1 MKKNH
6 FLYKKIIVF
15 LVADT
20 IIIAISLLGSF
31 FLRFE
36 GSIPAQYFPNIWFI
50 IGIFAIITLPTL
62 WWQKLYSFTW
72 AFVSSRELIKI
83 IKSVSLASLVFI
95 AIFVLIPDT
104 IYIFNGFPRS
114 IIVLNYILTIVL
126 ISALRFAKRFY
137 LDLFIGK
144 NKEGKR
150 TLIVGAGETSSQ
162 LLRGMLHSKKSN
174 YYPILLVDNNPNKL
188 HTYIHDIEVL
198 GSIKDIPKLVEQN
211 KIENI
216 IISLS
221 SSEVDLIKKAT
232 YLSRDAG
239 VKNIK
244 IMPEINAILSG
255 KIALEDIREVR
266 LEDLLG
272 RPPAQ
277 IATDE
282 INLFIAGKK
291 ILVTGAAGSIGSELC
306 RQIIKFNPEKLILID
321 QNESELFNIIEEI
334 KHNFPNLKYEAIIA
348 DIRDKI
354 KTYNLLKTLQPNI
367 IFHAAAYKHVPLMEE
382 NPDEAINNNSLGT
395 LNMALSAQK
404 NNVEKFVLISTDK
417 AVNPVSVMGKTK
429 RLAEML
435 ISSLQNKGETKF
447 ISVRFGN
454 VLGSRGSVIPTFQKQ
469 IKMGGP
475 VKLTDKKMER
485 YFMTIPESVLLVM
498 EAGAIGED
506 NDIYILDMGEPVKI
520 IDLAKELI
528 KLSGFEPYK
537 DIPIVFTGI
546 RPGEKLKENILT
558 AEEGTIATKY
568 EKLYKVKNKKYD
580 YQKLFQKL
588 SNLQKLSFDKD
599 KLKKELNK
607 IINI

>member
-1 MKKNH
+1 
-6 FLYKKIIVF
+6 
-15 LVADT
+15 
-20 IIIAISLLGSF
+20 
-31 FLRFE
+31 
-36 GSIPAQYFPNIWFI
+36 
-50 IGIFAIITLPTL
+50 
-62 WWQKLYSFTW
+62 
-72 AFVSSRELIKI
+72 
-83 IKSVSLASLVFI
+83 
-95 AIFVLIPDT
+95 
-104 IYIFNGFPRS
+104 
-114 IIVLNYILTIVL
+114 
-126 ISALRFAKRFY
+126 
-137 LDLFIGK
+137 
-144 NKEGKR
+144 
-150 TLIVGAGETSSQ
+150 
-162 LLRGMLHSKKSN
+162 
-174 YYPILLVDNNPNKL
+174 
-188 HTYIHDIEVL
+188 
-198 GSIKDIPKLVEQN
+198 
-211 KIENI
+211 
-216 IISLS
+216 
-221 SSEVDLIKKAT
+221 
-232 YLSRDAG
+232 
-239 VKNIK
+239 
-244 IMPEINAILSG
+244 
-255 KIALEDIREVR
+255 
-266 LEDLLG
+266 
-272 RPPAQ
+272 
-277 IATDE
+277 
-282 INLFIAGKK
+282 
-291 ILVTGAAGSIGSELC
+291 
-306 RQIIKFNPEKLILID
+306 
-321 QNESELFNIIEEI
+321 
-334 KHNFPNLKYEAIIA
+334 
-348 DIRDKI
+348 
-354 KTYNLLKTLQPNI
+354 
-367 IFHAAAYKHVPLMEE
+367 MEE

-537 DIPIVFTGI
+537 DIPIVCTGI

-568 EKLYKVKNKKYD
+568 EKLYKVKNKKHD